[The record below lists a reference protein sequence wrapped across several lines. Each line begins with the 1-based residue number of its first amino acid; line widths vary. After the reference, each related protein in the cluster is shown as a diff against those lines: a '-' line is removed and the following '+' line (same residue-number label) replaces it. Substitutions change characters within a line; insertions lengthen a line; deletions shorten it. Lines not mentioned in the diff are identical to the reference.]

1 MREKKI
7 PPRDARP
14 PFAKGVSGGLP
25 VRKLRSAPARKF
37 LGAMLFSPLCKRRA
51 GGILLLALALP
62 ASAEPTFARLYKQ
75 QYGYAPS
82 CNACHKDGGGSPL
95 NGFGQQF
102 KDAGKNLAAFDK
114 IAKLD
119 GDSDGFANA
128 DEAQAKANPGSK
140 ASTPKAPGEWLDTA
154 SLIPREV
161 QAQFPGITAYLPKD
175 AALTDADIARARTL
189 GAELS
194 KADENTIYIPLQDQ
208 HPAGTAMIFPA
219 HYQGKD
225 FFLLLATDRK
235 LGVIAV
241 KPMNTLHVPDAAK
254 SKVYDRFK
262 GLSLDQLPAGSGTD
276 LDAAIT
282 TAVKKAG
289 TLMFVRLKNA

>member
-1 MREKKI
+1 MN
-7 PPRDARP
+7 
-14 PFAKGVSGGLP
+14 LM
-25 VRKLRSAPARKF
+25 LRSA
-37 LGAMLFSPLCKRRA
+37 GALA
-51 GGILLLALALP
+51 VLLAAQS
-62 ASAEPTFARLYKQ
+62 AQAEPTFARMYKQ

-95 NGFGQQF
+95 NPFGQQF
-102 KDAGKNLAAFDK
+102 KDAGKNPAAFDK
-114 IAKLD
+114 IARLDAD
-119 GDSDGFANA
+119 GDGFGNG
-128 DEAQAKANPGSK
+128 DEAQAKANPGVK
-140 ASTPKAPGEWLDTA
+140 TSTPKAPGNWLDTA

-175 AALTDADIARARTL
+175 ATLTDADIARARTL
-189 GAELS
+189 GATLT

-219 HYQGKD
+219 QYQGKD
-225 FFLLLATDRK
+225 FFLLIATDRK

-241 KPMNTLHVPDAAK
+241 RPMNTLHVPEAAK
-254 SKVYDRFK
+254 SKAYDRFK
-262 GLSLDQLPAGSGTD
+262 GLSLDQLPAASGND

-282 TAVKKAG
+282 AAVKKAG